1 MREIKFRCYLKD
13 TKELLNVVSIVQ
25 MNDEEGLR
33 VFPEGKSR
41 NWLESEGII
50 ELMQYTGLKD
60 KNGKEIYEGDIVKIL
75 YTDLVSKDEN
85 DNRTLEEYLYEKA
98 ETKVVI
104 WNTQGFYVSSK
115 LGGYAESMEHGKHGF
130 IEIIGNIYENHELLG
145 NQSK

>member
-25 MNDEEGLR
+25 MNDEEWLR
-33 VFPEGKSR
+33 VFPEWKSR
-41 NWLESEGII
+41 NWLESEWII
-50 ELMQYTGLKD
+50 ELMQYTWLKD
-60 KNGKEIYEGDIVKIL
+60 KNWKEIYEGDIVKIL

-104 WNTQGFYVSSK
+104 WNTQWFYVSSK
-115 LGGYAESMEHGKHGF
+115 LWWYAESMEHWKHWF
-130 IEIIGNIYENHELLG
+130 IEIIWNIYENHELLW